1 MKNGALVIPKTPFF
15 YCLSIIKND
24 VTVLKAKSLY

>member
-1 MKNGALVIPKTPFF
+1 MELWLFPRLHFL
-15 YCLSIIKND
+15 LSFNYKND